1 MKPRAKAPQRTPV
14 PRLDPA
20 PAQGLTTRE
29 AAVRAAAGWSNRDP
43 NQLPKPVSQ
52 IIRDN
57 LCTFF
62 NALFVALALCLFAV
76 GAYRDMLFLGIVVC
90 NVLIGIVQELRVKR
104 TLDRIALLSAPTA
117 TVVRDGKRRTLP
129 TEELVLDDII
139 LLSAGD
145 QICADAVLKEGC
157 AEVNESLLTGES
169 DPVLKRPGDPLLS
182 GSFLASG
189 RCSARLEKV
198 GGDSYAAG
206 IARAAKG
213 RRTSRSEM
221 MRSLDRLLRFI
232 GVAIVPLGT
241 VLFYKQYVL
250 LHTSLPYAVSSTVA
264 AMVGMIPEGLYLLV
278 SVALAVSVAN
288 LARRRTLVHE
298 LSCIEHLA
306 RVDILCLDKT
316 GTLTQGKMEV
326 SRLLPLSIPAH
337 RAEELLGAFV
347 HASASDN
354 ATAQALKARFA
365 PPEVPWSPV
374 REVFFSSE
382 RKWSALVLPEEESYL
397 LGAPEGLLGPDWAR
411 YALGLEEAAA
421 AGQRVLLL
429 ARGHQV
435 LAGDKLTAR
444 PEPLAFLF
452 LSDQLR
458 PDAAETL
465 AYFREQ
471 GVTVKVISGDHA
483 ASVAHIAQRAGVS
496 GAERWLDLSALPPDA
511 DLELLA
517 EQYTVFGRVTPQQKQ
532 QLLHALQRRGH
543 AVAMLGDGVNDVL
556 ALKDADC
563 SIAMAAGSDA
573 AQQVSH
579 LVLLDSNF
587 SALPQVVREGRRVI
601 NNIAR
606 SASLFLVKNIFSFL
620 ASAIL
625 LVLPLLYPL
634 RPAQV
639 SLVSGL
645 LIGVPSFLLTF
656 EPSYERI
663 RGHFLRS
670 VFVNALPGGLA
681 DVCAIFAC
689 VWAGSAMALPMEQIS
704 TVCTLLLSLNGFL
717 VLVLLCRPFTPYRG
731 LVLGLILAAFAG
743 AVLLFFPWFQ
753 LTPLTRDGWNLLGLL
768 APPTALVLLGLTF
781 LCRRFRPWLLRL
793 FRSAAHRSAPRPE
806 NTL

>member
-1 MKPRAKAPQRTPV
+1 
-14 PRLDPA
+14 
-20 PAQGLTTRE
+20 
-29 AAVRAAAGWSNRDP
+29 
-43 NQLPKPVSQ
+43 
-52 IIRDN
+52 
-57 LCTFF
+57 
-62 NALFVALALCLFAV
+62 
-76 GAYRDMLFLGIVVC
+76 
-90 NVLIGIVQELRVKR
+90 
-104 TLDRIALLSAPTA
+104 
-117 TVVRDGKRRTLP
+117 
-129 TEELVLDDII
+129 
-139 LLSAGD
+139 
-145 QICADAVLKEGC
+145 
-157 AEVNESLLTGES
+157 
-169 DPVLKRPGDPLLS
+169 
-182 GSFLASG
+182 
-189 RCSARLEKV
+189 
-198 GGDSYAAG
+198 
-206 IARAAKG
+206 
-213 RRTSRSEM
+213 
-221 MRSLDRLLRFI
+221 
-232 GVAIVPLGT
+232 
-241 VLFYKQYVL
+241 
-250 LHTSLPYAVSSTVA
+250 
-264 AMVGMIPEGLYLLV
+264 
-278 SVALAVSVAN
+278 
-288 LARRRTLVHE
+288 
-298 LSCIEHLA
+298 
-306 RVDILCLDKT
+306 
-316 GTLTQGKMEV
+316 
-326 SRLLPLSIPAH
+326 
-337 RAEELLGAFV
+337 
-347 HASASDN
+347 
-354 ATAQALKARFA
+354 
-365 PPEVPWSPV
+365 
-374 REVFFSSE
+374 
-382 RKWSALVLPEEESYL
+382 
-397 LGAPEGLLGPDWAR
+397 
-411 YALGLEEAAA
+411 
-421 AGQRVLLL
+421 
-429 ARGHQV
+429 
-435 LAGDKLTAR
+435 
-444 PEPLAFLF
+444 
-452 LSDQLR
+452 
-458 PDAAETL
+458 
-465 AYFREQ
+465 
-471 GVTVKVISGDHA
+471 
-483 ASVAHIAQRAGVS
+483 
-496 GAERWLDLSALPPDA
+496 
-511 DLELLA
+511 
-517 EQYTVFGRVTPQQKQ
+517 
-532 QLLHALQRRGH
+532 
-543 AVAMLGDGVNDVL
+543 MLGDGVNDVL

-579 LVLLDSNF
+579 LVLLNSNF